1 MNFSLFCMT
10 RVTIYSFKITTP
22 QIINKRTYT
31 SNYIQ
36 HFSKLYLDTCT
47 MKHSIMYKKKYAILN
62 RVSYKYHEKII
73 QNYVELF
80 VLKLLTQNYTNVA
93 L

>member
-1 MNFSLFCMT
+1 
-10 RVTIYSFKITTP
+10 
-22 QIINKRTYT
+22 
-31 SNYIQ
+31 
-36 HFSKLYLDTCT
+36 